1 MKLSPER
8 LKSIS
13 RNIRQARES
22 MGYTQ
27 EKLAEL
33 AGISTAY
40 YCQIELGNKS
50 PSMAQMTRRLDWI
63 SRACLKAAHKMRW
76 QNFEKCCI
84 LSLKSL
90 CLHAH
95 NGGEIEW
102 QMSLITL
109 TLKKMI

>member
-50 PSMAQMTRRLDWI
+50 PSLETLINIADAMHVSID
-63 SRACLKAAHKMRW
+63 
-76 QNFEKCCI
+76 
-84 LSLKSL
+84 
-90 CLHAH
+90 
-95 NGGEIEW
+95 
-102 QMSLITL
+102 SLIYGSNDETIRSDIARL
-109 TLKKMI
+109 FESCTQDEVAKLRKVLYTVAEEFVFTRS

>member
-1 MKLSPER
+1 MKLSPAR

-22 MGYTQ
+22 MGFTQ

-50 PSMAQMTRRLDWI
+50 PSLETLINIADAMHVSIDALVYGARKNSDQMDILRLFEDCTQDEVAKLRKVLYTVAEEFVFTR
-63 SRACLKAAHKMRW
+63 S
-76 QNFEKCCI
+76 
-84 LSLKSL
+84 
-90 CLHAH
+90 
-95 NGGEIEW
+95 
-102 QMSLITL
+102 
-109 TLKKMI
+109 